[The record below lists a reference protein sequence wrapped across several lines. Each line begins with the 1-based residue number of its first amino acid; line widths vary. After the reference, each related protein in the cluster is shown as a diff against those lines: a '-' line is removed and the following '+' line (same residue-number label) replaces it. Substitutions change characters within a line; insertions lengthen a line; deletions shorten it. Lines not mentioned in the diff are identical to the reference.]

1 MSDERKQAAA
11 GAGPDAGSGVLHCPW
26 CSAVLPPDTGDA
38 CRSCHAT
45 LSANGEPNVPG
56 VTALDVEKIALRR
69 SGPPKKSRLMSW
81 ISGEVDYEGPRG
93 PVATAGSLAP
103 PPLEVRQEM
112 IRLELE
118 AHLANLTA
126 EAGALAAEEA
136 IQASERGD
144 AGVLADDIRSG
155 PAVARGPSD
164 VAAAEPEDAVSELGA
179 AAEPGAM
186 PTPTTAAE
194 QAIAADGL
202 APPAGQT

>member
-11 GAGPDAGSGVLHCPW
+11 GPDAGSDVMRCPW

-38 CRSCHAT
+38 CPSCHAT
-45 LSANGEPNVPG
+45 LASTGEPNVPG

-81 ISGEVDYEGPRG
+81 ISGEVDYEGARG
-93 PVATAGSLAP
+93 PITAPGSLAP

-136 IQASERGD
+136 IEANERGD
-144 AGVLADDIRSG
+144 ARVPAEGIRSG
-155 PAVARGPSD
+155 FAVARDPSP
-164 VAAAEPEDAVSELGA
+164 VAAAEPEDAASEGA
-179 AAEPGAM
+179 TAAQPGALSA
-186 PTPTTAAE
+186 PATAAE
-194 QAIAADGL
+194 QPTVADDL
-202 APPAGQT
+202 APPAGRT